1 MNPQLSR
8 SPFGSVRKGRL
19 SHAEEGSR
27 PMTMEGHNKINEY
40 LRLQSSVSTD
50 PKVYGL
56 QALLPRQADI
66 QVQYKIGEGAFGKC
80 VKVMLQVIHNC
91 D

>member
-1 MNPQLSR
+1 
-8 SPFGSVRKGRL
+8 
-19 SHAEEGSR
+19 
-27 PMTMEGHNKINEY
+27 MEDRNKIKEA
-40 LRLQSSVSTD
+40 LRLQSSVPAD
-50 PKVYGL
+50 PEMCGL
-56 QALLPRQADI
+56 QALLPRQAGI